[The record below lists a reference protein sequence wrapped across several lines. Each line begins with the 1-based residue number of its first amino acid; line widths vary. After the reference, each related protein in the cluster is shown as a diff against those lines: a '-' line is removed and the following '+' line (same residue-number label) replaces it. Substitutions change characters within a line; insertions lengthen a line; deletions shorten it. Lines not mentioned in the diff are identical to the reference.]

1 MRKSGSGTLVADTPP
16 DDEPTP
22 TVEAPPPETPPHR
35 RARADSYDDI
45 EPYFAEWAALAP
57 EDPRRPIL
65 REDLIRRCL
74 PLAEHIA
81 RRFAGR
87 GESFDDLLQIARVGL
102 LHAVDRFDPE
112 YGSSFLAFAVP
123 TVMGEV
129 RRHFRDYTWS
139 VRVPRRLKEIQ
150 QSIGPATEALAHR
163 LGRMPR
169 AGELAAELG
178 VDQIEVT
185 QALIAAN
192 SYRTSSIDSA
202 LDSETENPA
211 LSLLDALGAEE
222 PDYTLVE
229 NFIAVKPLIEALPE
243 SERQLLVLRFFEN
256 RTQSEIAAHLGVS
269 QMQISRMLTRV
280 LGRLR
285 EQALRD

>member
-1 MRKSGSGTLVADTPP
+1 MTPP
-16 DDEPTP
+16 VAPPSQEAPTP
-22 TVEAPPPETPPHR
+22 GTPPHR
-35 RARADSYDDI
+35 RVRTDSYDDI
-45 EPYFAEWAALAP
+45 EPHFAEWAALAP

-87 GESFDDLLQIARVGL
+87 GENFDDLLQIARVGL

-150 QSIGPATEALAHR
+150 QTIGPATEALAQR

-202 LDSETENPA
+202 LDSETENQA

-222 PDYTLVE
+222 PDYTRVE
-229 NFIAVKPLIEALPE
+229 DFIAVKPLIEALPE